1 MARGGYFCTLLASFE
16 FGPEGNVSMSKE
28 ENFIFPVHG
37 ELLQR
42 NEKEQLLRQRAICIW
57 MTGLSGSGK
66 TSIAKILERK
76 LHAENIL
83 TVLLDGDNIR
93 DGINRNLSFTEAD
106 RKENIRRIAEINK
119 LFLNTG
125 VVTLNCFVSPTA
137 EMRALASGIIGQ
149 SDFIEVFVDTPLEV
163 CEARDVKGLYAKA
176 RAGDLKN
183 FTGIDAPFEPP
194 LEPAISIRTAE
205 KSAEASAQELFEF
218 VIRKIKSTV

>member
-1 MARGGYFCTLLASFE
+1 VVAIFAHCWPVFE
-16 FGPEGNVSMSKE
+16 FGLEGNVSMSKE

-76 LHAENIL
+76 LHAEKIL
-83 TVLLDGDNIR
+83 TVMLDGDNIR
-93 DGINRNLSFTEAD
+93 DGINRNLGFTEAD

-119 LFLNTG
+119 LFINTG

-137 EMRALASGIIGQ
+137 EIRALASGIIGQ
-149 SDFIEVFVDTPLEV
+149 TDFIEVFVDTPLDV

-176 RAGDLKN
+176 RAGELKN

-205 KSAEASAQELFEF
+205 KSAEDSAQELFEF
-218 VIRKIKSTV
+218 VIRKIKSVL